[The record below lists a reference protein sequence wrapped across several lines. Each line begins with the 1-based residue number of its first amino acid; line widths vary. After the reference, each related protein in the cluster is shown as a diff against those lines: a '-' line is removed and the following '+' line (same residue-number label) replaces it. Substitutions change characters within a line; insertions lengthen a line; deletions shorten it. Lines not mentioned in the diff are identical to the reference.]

1 MAYQNH
7 QDASR
12 LPTSSTGR
20 EIIFPTLVDKAKW
33 LDSMSSFD
41 ALRRGIQGVA
51 SQFTRD
57 PRPEMRTRNIH
68 RFCRDRIHYE
78 RDFQLSRNRPGEE
91 FADSPTV
98 LRRGYGDCDDKARL
112 FVALMRAAEL
122 VRPLGT
128 ESRIHAVFRKH
139 PVIDFVHV
147 QADVRWPGS
156 KSNPRA
162 DANGWILA
170 ELILKGCELGQ
181 NPDEMPRGPH
191 GERILA

>member
-1 MAYQNH
+1 MPYQNH

-12 LPTSSTGR
+12 LPVTSTGR
-20 EIIFPTLVDKAKW
+20 EIIFTTLEEKARW
-33 LDSMSSFD
+33 LDGAASLD
-41 ALRRGIQGVA
+41 ALRRGIQTVA
-51 SQFTRD
+51 SRFTSD
-57 PRPEMRTRNIH
+57 PRPEMRARRIH
-68 RFCRDRIHYE
+68 QFCRDRIHYE
-78 RDFQLSRNRPGEE
+78 RDFQLSRNKPGEE
-91 FADSPTV
+91 FADPPTV
-98 LRRGYGDCDDKARL
+98 IRRGYGDCDDKARL

-128 ESRIHAVFRKH
+128 EARIRAVFRKH

-147 QADVRWPGS
+147 QAEVRWPGS
-156 KSNPRA
+156 KRTPRA
-162 DANGWILA
+162 DGNGWILA

>member
-1 MAYQNH
+1 MAYTNH

-20 EIIFPTLVDKAKW
+20 EIIFATLEEKARW
-33 LDSMSSFD
+33 LDAAASFD
-41 ALRRGIQGVA
+41 ALRGGIQRIA
-51 SQFTRD
+51 SRFTSE
-57 PRPEMRTRNIH
+57 PRPEIRTRNIH
-68 RFCRDRIHYE
+68 RFVRDRIHYE
-78 RDFQLSRNRPGEE
+78 RDFQLSRNAPGEE

-122 VRPLGT
+122 VRPLGAQA
-128 ESRIHAVFRKH
+128 RIRAVFRKH
-139 PVIDFVHV
+139 PLDFVHV
-147 QADVRWPGS
+147 QAEVRWPGS
-156 KSNPRA
+156 GRSSRSYK
-162 DANGWILA
+162 DGWILA

-181 NPDEMPRGPH
+181 NPDEMPRGSR